1 MKQKI
6 VFIMA
11 CALMI
16 IGISLIVNSVFDFI
30 GKTKDTEASD
40 STAAETYLTE
50 QTENY

>member
-16 IGISLIVNSVFDFI
+16 VGISLIVNSVFDFI
-30 GKTKDTEASD
+30 DTTKETETAD
-40 STAAETYLTE
+40 STAENYLTN